1 MSIYQLVYLLGDLSK
16 VLILWE
22 GHKNLKEISHLILP
36 SFMFSLKYKN
46 IIVGKIQ
53 PLCKDDLMW
62 KTMYKVCY
70 LCMYIVD
77 IPSKLYYPK
86 ATFLYSVEQHSSVV

>member
-1 MSIYQLVYLLGDLSK
+1 
-16 VLILWE
+16 
-22 GHKNLKEISHLILP
+22 
-36 SFMFSLKYKN
+36 MFSLKYKN

-86 ATFLYSVEQHSSVV
+86 ATFLYSVEQHSCLIQGFEFPVPATKIRWYLFLPWL